1 MFKKYKSQV
10 FTLKIQIT
18 NLFFLS
24 TVLLF
29 ISGCQELEQIN
40 LYNHSNLPPT
50 TQENQLAT
58 KVIVIKPKNSKS
70 NRNKK
75 LRNIFKPYINMSSLK
90 QKLSRKYS
98 LNAKLAEIKNN
109 INKSK
114 IFIKP
119 IYKVNFDIDKVRY
132 NLSLKEKSNVY
143 RNSVFTKKTFEV
155 IELITVETIGSL
167 NLTNMKLLFGE
178 NDYTRKHG
186 KIITYQYRYNKCVLD
201 LFFNENS
208 KKLIFYDM
216 RKRNYEGS
224 LSIKKCLLD
233 VNLRKIKLYKS

>member
-1 MFKKYKSQV
+1 M
-10 FTLKIQIT
+10 KIQIT

-40 LYNHSNLPPT
+40 LYNQSNLPPKN
-50 TQENQLAT
+50 QENQLAT
-58 KVIVIKPKNSKS
+58 KVIIVKPKKSIS
-70 NRNKK
+70 NRNEE
-75 LRNIFKPYINMSSLK
+75 LRNVFKPYINMSSLK
-90 QKLSRKYS
+90 QKLNSKYS
-98 LNAKLAEIKNN
+98 LNSKLAEIKNN

-119 IYKVNFDIDKVRY
+119 MYKVNFDIDVVRF
-132 NLSLKEKSNVY
+132 NISLKEKSSIY

-167 NLTNMKLLFGE
+167 NLTNMKLYFGE
-178 NDYTRKHG
+178 NDYKRKHG
-186 KIITYQYRYNKCVLD
+186 KILTYQYRFDECVLD

-208 KKLIFYDM
+208 KKLVFYDM
-216 RKRNYEGS
+216 RKRDYDGS
-224 LSIKKCLLD
+224 LSIKKCLLE

>member
-1 MFKKYKSQV
+1 M
-10 FTLKIQIT
+10 KIQIT

-40 LYNHSNLPPT
+40 LYNQSNLPPKN
-50 TQENQLAT
+50 QENQLAT
-58 KVIVIKPKNSKS
+58 KVIIVKPKNSIS
-70 NRNKK
+70 NRNEE
-75 LRNIFKPYINMSSLK
+75 LRNIFKPYINMSNLK
-90 QKLSRKYS
+90 QKLNSKYS
-98 LNAKLAEIKNN
+98 LNSKLAGIKNN

-114 IFIKP
+114 ISIKP
-119 IYKVNFDIDKVRY
+119 IYNVNFDIDEVLF
-132 NLSLKEKSNVY
+132 NLSLKKKSSIY

-155 IELITVETIGSL
+155 IELITVETLGSL

-186 KIITYQYRYNKCVLD
+186 KILTYQYRFDKCVLD
-201 LFFNENS
+201 LFFNDNS
-208 KKLIFYDM
+208 NKLIFYDI
-216 RKRNYEGS
+216 RKRDYDGT
-224 LSIKKCLLD
+224 LSIKKCLLE

>member
-1 MFKKYKSQV
+1 M
-10 FTLKIQIT
+10 KIQIT

-40 LYNHSNLPPT
+40 LYNQSNLPPKN
-50 TQENQLAT
+50 QENQLAT
-58 KVIVIKPKNSKS
+58 KVIIVKPKNSIS
-70 NRNKK
+70 NRNEE
-75 LRNIFKPYINMSSLK
+75 LRNVFKPYINMSSLK
-90 QKLSRKYS
+90 QKLNSKYS
-98 LNAKLAEIKNN
+98 LNSKLAEIKNN

-119 IYKVNFDIDKVRY
+119 MYKVNFDIDEVRF
-132 NLSLKEKSNVY
+132 NISLKEKSSIY

-167 NLTNMKLLFGE
+167 NLTNMKLYFGE

-186 KIITYQYRYNKCVLD
+186 KLLTYQYRFDECVLD

-208 KKLIFYDM
+208 KKLVFYDM
-216 RKRNYEGS
+216 RKRDYDGS
-224 LSIKKCLLD
+224 LSIKKCLLE
-233 VNLRKIKLYKS
+233 VNLRKIKLYRS

>member
-1 MFKKYKSQV
+1 M
-10 FTLKIQIT
+10 KIQIT

-40 LYNHSNLPPT
+40 LYNQSNLPPKN
-50 TQENQLAT
+50 QENQLAT
-58 KVIVIKPKNSKS
+58 KVIIVKPKNSIS
-70 NRNKK
+70 NRSKK
-75 LRNIFKPYINMSSLK
+75 LRNVFKPYINMSSLK
-90 QKLSRKYS
+90 QKLNSKYS
-98 LNAKLAEIKNN
+98 LNSKLTEIKNN

-119 IYKVNFDIDKVRY
+119 MYKVNFDIDEVRF
-132 NLSLKEKSNVY
+132 NLSLKKKSIIY

-167 NLTNMKLLFGE
+167 NLTNMKLYFGE
-178 NDYTRKHG
+178 NDYIRKHG
-186 KIITYQYRYNKCVLD
+186 KIITYQYRFDECVLD

-208 KKLIFYDM
+208 NKLIFYDM
-216 RKRNYEGS
+216 RRRDYGGS
-224 LSIKKCLLD
+224 LSIKKCLLE
-233 VNLRKIKLYKS
+233 VNLRKIKLYRS

>member
-1 MFKKYKSQV
+1 M
-10 FTLKIQIT
+10 KIQIT

-40 LYNHSNLPPT
+40 LYNQSNLPPKI
-50 TQENQLAT
+50 QENQLAT
-58 KVIVIKPKNSKS
+58 KVIIVKPKNSIS
-70 NRNKK
+70 NRNKE
-75 LRNIFKPYINMSSLK
+75 LRNVFKPYINMSSLK
-90 QKLSRKYS
+90 QKLNSKYS
-98 LNAKLAEIKNN
+98 LNSKLAEIKNN

-119 IYKVNFDIDKVRY
+119 MYKVNFDIEKVRY
-132 NLSLKEKSNVY
+132 NLSLKGKSSIY

-167 NLTNMKLLFGE
+167 NLTNMKLYFGE

-186 KIITYQYRYNKCVLD
+186 KILTYQYRFDKCVLD

-216 RKRNYEGS
+216 RKRDYDGS
-224 LSIKKCLLD
+224 LSIKKCLLE
-233 VNLRKIKLYKS
+233 VNLRKIKLYRS

>member
-1 MFKKYKSQV
+1 M
-10 FTLKIQIT
+10 KIQIT
-18 NLFFLS
+18 NLILLS

-40 LYNHSNLPPT
+40 LYNQSNLPPKN
-50 TQENQLAT
+50 QENQLAT
-58 KVIVIKPKNSKS
+58 KMINVKPKNYIS
-70 NRNKK
+70 NRNEE

-90 QKLSRKYS
+90 QKLNRKYS
-98 LNAKLAEIKNN
+98 LNSKLAEIKNN

-119 IYKVNFDIDKVRY
+119 MYKVNFDIDEVRF
-132 NLSLKEKSNVY
+132 NISLKEKSSIY

-167 NLTNMKLLFGE
+167 NLTNMKLYFGE

-186 KIITYQYRYNKCVLD
+186 KILTYQYRFNECVLD

-208 KKLIFYDM
+208 NKLIFYDI
-216 RKRNYEGS
+216 RKRDYDGS
-224 LSIKKCLLD
+224 LSIKKCLLE

>member
-1 MFKKYKSQV
+1 M
-10 FTLKIQIT
+10 KIQIT

-40 LYNHSNLPPT
+40 LYNQSNLPPKN
-50 TQENQLAT
+50 QENQLAT
-58 KVIVIKPKNSKS
+58 KVIIVKPKNSIS
-70 NRNKK
+70 NRNEE
-75 LRNIFKPYINMSSLK
+75 LRNVFKPYINMSSLK
-90 QKLSRKYS
+90 QKLNSKYS
-98 LNAKLAEIKNN
+98 LNSKLAEIKNN

-119 IYKVNFDIDKVRY
+119 MYKVNFDINEVRF

-186 KIITYQYRYNKCVLD
+186 KILTYQYRFDECVLD

-208 KKLIFYDM
+208 NKLIFYDM
-216 RKRNYEGS
+216 RKRDYDGS
-224 LSIKKCLLD
+224 LSIKKCLLE

>member
-1 MFKKYKSQV
+1 M
-10 FTLKIQIT
+10 KIQIT

-40 LYNHSNLPPT
+40 LYNQSNLPPKN
-50 TQENQLAT
+50 QENQLAT
-58 KVIVIKPKNSKS
+58 KVIIVKPKNSIS
-70 NRNKK
+70 NRNEE
-75 LRNIFKPYINMSSLK
+75 LRNVFKPYINMSSLK
-90 QKLSRKYS
+90 QKLNSKYS
-98 LNAKLAEIKNN
+98 LNSKLAEIKNN
-109 INKSK
+109 IYKSK

-119 IYKVNFDIDKVRY
+119 MYKVNFDIDEVRY
-132 NLSLKEKSNVY
+132 NLSLKEKSSIY

-178 NDYTRKHG
+178 NDYTRKYG
-186 KIITYQYRYNKCVLD
+186 KILTYQYRFDKCVLD

-208 KKLIFYDM
+208 NKLIFYDI
-216 RKRNYEGS
+216 RKRDYNGS
-224 LSIKKCLLD
+224 LSIKECILE
-233 VNLRKIKLYKS
+233 VNLRKIKKYKS

>member
-1 MFKKYKSQV
+1 M
-10 FTLKIQIT
+10 KIQIT

-40 LYNHSNLPPT
+40 LYNQSNLPPAN
-50 TQENQLAT
+50 QEDQLAT
-58 KVIVIKPKNSKS
+58 KVIIIKPKNSIS
-70 NRNKK
+70 NRNEEF
-75 LRNIFKPYINMSSLK
+75 RNIFKPYINMSSLK
-90 QKLSRKYS
+90 QKLNRKYS
-98 LNAKLAEIKNN
+98 LNSKLAEIKNN

-119 IYKVNFDIDKVRY
+119 VYKVNFDIDKVRY
-132 NLSLKEKSNVY
+132 NLSLKEKSSIY

-155 IELITVETIGSL
+155 IELLTVETIGSL
-167 NLTNMKLLFGE
+167 NLTNMKLYFGE
-178 NDYTRKHG
+178 NDYIRKHG
-186 KIITYQYRYNKCVLD
+186 KIITYQYRFDECVLD

-216 RKRNYEGS
+216 RKRDYDGS
-224 LSIKKCLLD
+224 LSIKKCLLE

>member
-1 MFKKYKSQV
+1 M
-10 FTLKIQIT
+10 KIQIT

-40 LYNHSNLPPT
+40 LYNQSNLPPKN
-50 TQENQLAT
+50 QENQLAT
-58 KVIVIKPKNSKS
+58 KVIIVKPKNSIS
-70 NRNKK
+70 NRNEE
-75 LRNIFKPYINMSSLK
+75 LRNVFKPYINMSNLK
-90 QKLSRKYS
+90 QKLNSKYS
-98 LNAKLAEIKNN
+98 LNSKLAEIKNN

-119 IYKVNFDIDKVRY
+119 MYKVNFDIEKVRY
-132 NLSLKEKSNVY
+132 NLSLKGKSSIY

-167 NLTNMKLLFGE
+167 NLTNMKLFFGE
-178 NDYTRKHG
+178 NDYTRKQG
-186 KIITYQYRYNKCVLD
+186 KILTYQYRFDECVLD

-208 KKLIFYDM
+208 NKLIFYDM
-216 RKRNYEGS
+216 RKRDYDGS
-224 LSIKKCLLD
+224 LSIKKCLLE
-233 VNLRKIKLYKS
+233 VNLRKIKLYRS

>member
-1 MFKKYKSQV
+1 M
-10 FTLKIQIT
+10 KIQIT

-24 TVLLF
+24 TVLLL

-40 LYNHSNLPPT
+40 LYNQSNLPT
-50 TQENQLAT
+50 KNQENQLAT
-58 KVIVIKPKNSKS
+58 KVIIVKPKNSIS
-70 NRNKK
+70 NRNEE
-75 LRNIFKPYINMSSLK
+75 LRNVFKPYINMSSLK
-90 QKLSRKYS
+90 QKLNSKYS
-98 LNAKLAEIKNN
+98 LNSKLAEIKNN

-119 IYKVNFDIDKVRY
+119 MYKVNFDIDEVRF
-132 NLSLKEKSNVY
+132 NISLKEKSSIY

-167 NLTNMKLLFGE
+167 NLTNMKLFFGE

-186 KIITYQYRYNKCVLD
+186 KILTYQYRFDECVLD

-208 KKLIFYDM
+208 NKLIFYDM
-216 RKRNYEGS
+216 RKRDYDGS
-224 LSIKKCLLD
+224 LSIKKCLLE

>member
-1 MFKKYKSQV
+1 M
-10 FTLKIQIT
+10 KIQIT

-40 LYNHSNLPPT
+40 LYNQSNLPPKN
-50 TQENQLAT
+50 QENQLAT
-58 KVIVIKPKNSKS
+58 KVIIVKPKNSIS
-70 NRNKK
+70 NRNED
-75 LRNIFKPYINMSSLK
+75 LRNVFNPYINMSSLK
-90 QKLSRKYS
+90 QKLNSKYS
-98 LNAKLAEIKNN
+98 LKSKLAEIKNN
-109 INKSK
+109 INRSK

-119 IYKVNFDIDKVRY
+119 MYKVNFDINEVRY
-132 NLSLKEKSNVY
+132 NLSLKEKSSIY
-143 RNSVFTKKTFEV
+143 RSSVFTKKTFEV

-167 NLTNMKLLFGE
+167 NLTNMKLFFGE

-186 KIITYQYRYNKCVLD
+186 KILTYQYRFDECVLD

-208 KKLIFYDM
+208 NKLIFYDM
-216 RKRNYEGS
+216 RKRDYDGS
-224 LSIKKCLLD
+224 LSIKKCLLE

>member
-1 MFKKYKSQV
+1 M
-10 FTLKIQIT
+10 KIQIT

-40 LYNHSNLPPT
+40 LYNQSNLPPKN
-50 TQENQLAT
+50 QENQLAT
-58 KVIVIKPKNSKS
+58 KVIIVKPKNSIS
-70 NRNKK
+70 NRNEE
-75 LRNIFKPYINMSSLK
+75 LRNVFKPYINMSSLK
-90 QKLSRKYS
+90 QKLNSKYS
-98 LNAKLAEIKNN
+98 LNSKLAEIKNN

-119 IYKVNFDIDKVRY
+119 MYKVNFDIDEVRF
-132 NLSLKEKSNVY
+132 NLSLKEKSNIY
-143 RNSVFTKKTFEV
+143 RNSVYTKKTFEV

-167 NLTNMKLLFGE
+167 NLTNMKLFFGE

-186 KIITYQYRYNKCVLD
+186 KIISYQYRFGKCVLD

-208 KKLIFYDM
+208 NELIFYDM
-216 RKRNYEGS
+216 RKRDYDGS
-224 LSIKKCLLD
+224 LSIKKCLLE
-233 VNLRKIKLYKS
+233 VNLRKIKLYRS

>member
-1 MFKKYKSQV
+1 M
-10 FTLKIQIT
+10 KIQIT

-40 LYNHSNLPPT
+40 LYNQSNLPPAN
-50 TQENQLAT
+50 QEDQLAT
-58 KVIVIKPKNSKS
+58 KVKIVKPKKS
-70 NRNKK
+70 ISNINEE
-75 LRNIFKPYINMSSLK
+75 LRNVFKPYINMSSLK
-90 QKLSRKYS
+90 QKLNSKYS
-98 LNAKLAEIKNN
+98 LNSKLAEIKNN

-119 IYKVNFDIDKVRY
+119 MYKVNFDIDEVRY
-132 NLSLKEKSNVY
+132 NLSLKEKSSIY

-186 KIITYQYRYNKCVLD
+186 QILTYQYRFDKCVLD
-201 LFFNENS
+201 LFFKENS
-208 KKLIFYDM
+208 NKLIFYDM
-216 RKRNYEGS
+216 RKRDYDGY
-224 LSIKKCLLD
+224 LSIKKCLLE

>member
-1 MFKKYKSQV
+1 M
-10 FTLKIQIT
+10 KIQIT

-40 LYNHSNLPPT
+40 LYNQSNLTPKN
-50 TQENQLAT
+50 QENQLAT
-58 KVIVIKPKNSKS
+58 KVIIVKPKNSIS
-70 NRNKK
+70 NRNED
-75 LRNIFKPYINMSSLK
+75 LRNVFKPYINMSSLK
-90 QKLSRKYS
+90 QKLNSKYS
-98 LNAKLAEIKNN
+98 LNSKLAEIKNN

-119 IYKVNFDIDKVRY
+119 MYKVNFDIDEVRF
-132 NLSLKEKSNVY
+132 NISLKEKSNIY

-155 IELITVETIGSL
+155 IELITVETISSL

-186 KIITYQYRYNKCVLD
+186 KILTYQYRCDKCVLD

-208 KKLIFYDM
+208 NKLIFFDM
-216 RKRNYEGS
+216 RKRDYNGS
-224 LSIKKCLLD
+224 LSIKKCLLEI
-233 VNLRKIKLYKS
+233 NLRKIKLYKS

>member
-1 MFKKYKSQV
+1 M
-10 FTLKIQIT
+10 KIQIT

-40 LYNHSNLPPT
+40 LYNQSNLPPKNK
-50 TQENQLAT
+50 ENQLAT
-58 KVIVIKPKNSKS
+58 KVIIVKPKNSIS
-70 NRNKK
+70 NRNEE
-75 LRNIFKPYINMSSLK
+75 LRNVFKPYINISRLK
-90 QKLSRKYS
+90 QKLNSKYS
-98 LNAKLAEIKNN
+98 LNSKLAEIKNN

-119 IYKVNFDIDKVRY
+119 MYKVNFDIDEVRY
-132 NLSLKEKSNVY
+132 NLSLKEKSSIY

-167 NLTNMKLLFGE
+167 NLTNMKLYFGE
-178 NDYTRKHG
+178 NDYTRKNG
-186 KIITYQYRYNKCVLD
+186 KILTYQYRFDKCVLD

-208 KKLIFYDM
+208 NKLIFYDM
-216 RKRNYEGS
+216 RKRDYDGS
-224 LSIKKCLLD
+224 LSIKKCLLE